1 MYIHYNP
8 NPRGLRVGDCAV
20 RAASKAAGET
30 WGSTY
35 AALCALGYDCGD
47 MPNANHVWGRYL
59 HERGFTRHALPDSER
74 RKTMSMT
81 SELSASDVALLS
93 GRNSNQNGDGFFGG
107 NGAYWIIILFLFV
120 FCGWGNNG
128 WGGFGNRNGGQGSA
142 VDGYVLT
149 SDFANIERKID
160 NVNNGLCD
168 GFYAQAQLTNGV
180 QMQMANGFAQAE
192 LARANQQTALMQQL
206 NAMQA
211 QAADCCCK
219 TQTAIQGVN
228 YNLATQA
235 CDTRNTIQSGV
246 RDILDNANANARAVI
261 DALTA
266 QRIEAKD
273 EKIAAQN
280 QQIFGLQ
287 LAASQAAQNQY
298 LVNTIRPCPVPAYT
312 VANPFCCNQAQ
323 YCAG

>member
-1 MYIHYNP
+1 
-8 NPRGLRVGDCAV
+8 
-20 RAASKAAGET
+20 
-30 WGSTY
+30 
-35 AALCALGYDCGD
+35 
-47 MPNANHVWGRYL
+47 
-59 HERGFTRHALPDSER
+59 
-74 RKTMSMT
+74 MSMT

-128 WGGFGNRNGGQGSA
+128 WGGFGNRNGGQGS
-142 VDGYVLT
+142 VMDGYVLT

-160 NVNNGLCD
+160 NVNSGLCD

-192 LARANQQTALMQQL
+192 LSRANQQTALMQQL
-206 NAMQA
+206 NAMHA